1 MNEEKR
7 RFSPPAVGG
16 SSLLV
21 IFAVLC
27 LTVFAL
33 LSLSTVQADKRL
45 ADSASKAVTGYY
57 EADAKAEEILARL
70 RRGEEPEGVTFS
82 GSGLLFASYACPI
95 SETQALFVD
104 VCFYSQL
111 DDNYTI
117 LRWQAKSTANWQP
130 DESMN
135 VWDGN

>member
-21 IFAVLC
+21 IFAVL
-27 LTVFAL
+27 
-33 LSLSTVQADKRL
+33 SLSTVQADKRL
-45 ADSASKAVTGYY
+45 SDAASDAVSGYY
-57 EADAKAEEILARL
+57 EADTMAEEILARL

-95 SETQALFVD
+95 SDTQSLFVD
-104 VCFYSQL
+104 VCFYSGL

-117 LRWQAKSTANWQP
+117 LRWQAQSTANWQP
-130 DESMN
+130 DDNIN
-135 VWDGN
+135 VWNGN